1 MLVAPV
7 IAGAMIFGLLV
18 SWDAIFY
25 GGGPTAGNRTNAS
38 QTYNNPA
45 PDGSNGTTL
54 FYGSDTPI
62 YLEERVSGSEYT
74 QREDN
79 RTFVSD

>member
-25 GGGPTAGNRTNAS
+25 RGGSTVENRTNAS
-38 QTYNNPA
+38 QTYNNPV
-45 PDGSNGTTL
+45 PDGSNGTAL
-54 FYGSDTPI
+54 FYSSDTPI